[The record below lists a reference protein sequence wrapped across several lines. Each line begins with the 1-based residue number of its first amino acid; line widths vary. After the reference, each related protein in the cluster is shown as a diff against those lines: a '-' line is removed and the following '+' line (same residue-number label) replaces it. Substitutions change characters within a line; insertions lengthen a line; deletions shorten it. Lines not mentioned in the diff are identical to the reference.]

1 MGITVVIIALLIG
14 LLFITIGIYF
24 KSEERSTKKL
34 ASGNMVAIIL
44 ILIFILAIII
54 TGGLVL
60 LWLGVLFFILGLWL
74 YFFGLVESST
84 CYAFCYK
91 AITHEQKKKFSES
104 YGLLIISIGILFL
117 AIAGIDH
124 IFKLSEYATT
134 LLIAGGTFFG
144 IAKLINAK
152 LSMLFGAFCAT
163 LGIFMAITSFNGIFI
178 ELAIAFLGVA
188 GGFLLLIELAMKQS

>member
-1 MGITVVIIALLIG
+1 MGIAFVIIALLIG
-14 LLFITIGIYF
+14 LLFITLGIYF

-34 ASGNMVAIIL
+34 ASGNIVVIIL
-44 ILIFILAIII
+44 ILLFILAIII
-54 TGGLVL
+54 TGELVL

-84 CYAFCYK
+84 CYAFYYK
-91 AITHEQKKKFSES
+91 SITHEQKKKFSES
-104 YGLLIISIGILFL
+104 YGLLIMSIGILFL

-134 LLIAGGTFFG
+134 LLITGGIFFG
-144 IAKLINAK
+144 IAKLTNAK

-163 LGIFMAITSFNGIFI
+163 MGILMAITTFNGIFI

-188 GGFLLLIELAMKQS
+188 GGFLLLIELAMKHS